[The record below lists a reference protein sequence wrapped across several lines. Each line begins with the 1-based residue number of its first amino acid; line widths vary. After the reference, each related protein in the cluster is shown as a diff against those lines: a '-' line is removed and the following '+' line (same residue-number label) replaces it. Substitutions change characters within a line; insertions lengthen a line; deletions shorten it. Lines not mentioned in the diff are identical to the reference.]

1 MEEVISMPHMNDTM
15 KEGVIADWNVEV
27 GDEISSDEAIAEVE
41 TDKATMEV
49 IPYVDGTVLYIGPK
63 KGEAA
68 KINEVIAIVGEEGED
83 YEDLLKEEKSGNS
96 SEEKE
101 EGESKEEKQETS
113 EKDQKEA
120 SEKKVDSKALEEAE
134 KNATAIRMPLLSD
147 TMKEGKIVSWSK
159 EVGDEVSADD
169 VLAEVE

>member
-1 MEEVISMPHMNDTM
+1 MAEVIRMPLLSDTM

-68 KINEVIAIVGEEGED
+68 KVNEVIAVVGEEGES
-83 YEDLLKEEKSGNS
+83 YEELLKEESSKEGEDTEASSDDEKETSSKEGEDTEASSDDEKKAS
-96 SEEKE
+96 SEEK
-101 EGESKEEKQETS
+101 SS
-113 EKDQKEA
+113 E
-120 SEKKVDSKALEEAE
+120 
-134 KNATAIRMPLLSD
+134 
-147 TMKEGKIVSWSK
+147 
-159 EVGDEVSADD
+159 
-169 VLAEVE
+169 